1 MLLVQGLLQEES
13 QQGEKIIIFGETD
26 EVFNFL
32 KLFHNCQMNDIY
44 RETTNPIVALA
55 LAIVR

>member
-1 MLLVQGLLQEES
+1 MQGLLQEES